1 MDNSPPISG
10 PRRRL
15 SELTT
20 KLPAR
25 VATGLSKVVGRVE
38 RRVSTLRERAGTAL
52 SRVRSDQEPDSP
64 PNIPEEVLL
73 ADYSDEVDNAIL
85 NAWYITHDIKR
96 IKQGLRQDNDIHRSK
111 KYIFARLYS
120 WINPETKILEVYAK
134 YKKSKIEELQR
145 VLEEAWK
152 NTHDYF
158 YFDEELGR
166 TRYHDPQDERMR
178 TNWRKIAALAGQ
190 PSWEAKGPEPY
201 PKESFYT
208 AHYLARQSGVVSIS
222 SVPGSA
228 SDFILNPEKLDKVQK
243 KRKLKF
249 W

>member
-1 MDNSPPISG
+1 MDSSPPTSG

-25 VATGLSKVVGRVE
+25 VATGLSRVVGKVE

-52 SRVRSDQEPDSP
+52 SKIRSDQEPDSP
-64 PNIPEEVLL
+64 PNIPDEVLL
-73 ADYSDEVDNAIL
+73 ADFTDEVDNAIL
-85 NAWYITHDIKR
+85 KAWYITHDIKR

-111 KYIFARLYS
+111 KYIFARLYC
-120 WINPETKILEVYAK
+120 WINPETNILEVYSK
-134 YKKSKIEELQR
+134 YQKSKIEELQR

-152 NTHDYF
+152 NTYDYF
-158 YFDEELGR
+158 YFEEELGP
-166 TRYHDPQDERMR
+166 TRYYNPQDDRVR
-178 TNWRKIAALAGQ
+178 TDWQEIAALAGQ
-190 PSWEAKGPEPY
+190 ATWEAKGPEPY
-201 PKESFYT
+201 PKESFYR
-208 AHYLARQSGVVSIS
+208 AHYLAQQSGLV

-228 SDFILNPEKLDKVQK
+228 SDFILNPEKLDKAQK
-243 KRKLKF
+243 KRTLKF